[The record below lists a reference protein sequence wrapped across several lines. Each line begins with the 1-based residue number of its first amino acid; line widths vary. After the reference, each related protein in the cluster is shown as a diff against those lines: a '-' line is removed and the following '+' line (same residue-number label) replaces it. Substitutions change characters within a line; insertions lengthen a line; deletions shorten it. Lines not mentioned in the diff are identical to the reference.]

1 MLGYPLINPTPG
13 WGALFSGSAAGRRSY
28 RIERVQPFPSM
39 VSAKDLF
46 TVADQ
51 CITQLVL
58 ERAQPWLVVLPL
70 NEPAAEKPLS
80 NLLRACRA
88 NTTFSLMKLD
98 TARFEFK
105 SAEF

>member
-1 MLGYPLINPTPG
+1 
-13 WGALFSGSAAGRRSY
+13 
-28 RIERVQPFPSM
+28 M

-58 ERAQPWLVVLPL
+58 ERAQPWLVVPPL